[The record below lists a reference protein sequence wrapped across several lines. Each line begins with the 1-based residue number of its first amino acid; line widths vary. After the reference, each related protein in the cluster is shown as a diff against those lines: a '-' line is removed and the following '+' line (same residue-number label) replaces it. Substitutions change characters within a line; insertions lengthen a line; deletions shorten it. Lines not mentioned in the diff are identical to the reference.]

1 MKRAAALGCVCKPK
15 EANMLKLLIVLPMV
29 LVGMMLLGAGALI
42 FVPLLA
48 MLPVLLAAG
57 AAIFALVFVIGL
69 LAFLLRL
76 ICALFIGVGAIA
88 IGGIGLFAM
97 LAGGAVMLVFGV
109 LFAHL
114 LIPLLVI
121 AGIVWLIHRAGRTP
135 VHPPIAHGS

>member
-1 MKRAAALGCVCKPK
+1 MHMRVAAVGARMQVRSK

-29 LVGMMLLGAGALI
+29 FVGMMLLGAGALV

-48 MLPVLLAAG
+48 LLPVLLAVG
-57 AAIFALVFVIGL
+57 AIVFVFGL
-69 LAFLLRL
+69 FAFLLRL
-76 ICALFIGVGAIA
+76 VFALFVGVGAIA
-88 IGGIGLFAM
+88 IGGIGLAVA

-121 AGIVWLIHRAGRTP
+121 AGIVWLIHRAGRP
-135 VHPPIAHGS
+135 PAHPPIAHG